1 MENNIALNR
10 KQEMRNLRDSGWTY
24 QRIADH
30 LGVSKQYVWQ
40 EIRRR
45 LREPYYEKI
54 PYKGL
59 YKLFQ
64 DDKSLTVPKF
74 CVTVFHHH
82 GHDFITRMTNFIGG
96 GDSRVS
102 VSQIKKIL
110 DYCGGTFEEVFSIRE
125 DGSKE

>member
-10 KQEMRNLRDSGWTY
+10 KQEMKSLRDSGWTY
-24 QRIADH
+24 QQIADH
-30 LGVSKQYVWQ
+30 FGVSKQYVWH

-45 LREPYYEKI
+45 SKETYYEKI
-54 PYKGL
+54 PYEGL

-74 CVTVFHHH
+74 CATVLHRH
-82 GHDFITRMTNFIGG
+82 GHDFVTRMTNFIGG
-96 GDSRVS
+96 SDSRVS

-125 DGSKE
+125 EDNQK